1 MLYDCEHGMIPF
13 EKLHDLILMGNA
25 IEIPSIVRV
34 PELCRS
40 EVSKALDC
48 GATGVMVPMVET
60 REEAMRMVDWSKY
73 PPHGKRGYSGGANTG
88 YKPSGGHKKNM
99 EIINKGMIS
108 IAQVETTKGV
118 ENLESIVSV
127 DGIDAIVV
135 GPADLAISLGI
146 PGEMAN
152 PLLIDHIRKIAK
164 VTKSHQKAFGIIGGL
179 PLLKQFK
186 EELNIIINA
195 IDTHILRDGFMKNVR
210 ELNQI
215 FS

>member
-1 MLYDCEHGMIPF
+1 MALKEKMNHGRIIGAIIKVTTNPCINIFAKNAGLDFLLYDCEHGMIPF

-88 YKPSGGHKKNM
+88 YKPSGGHKK
-99 EIINKGMIS
+99 IWKSS
-108 IAQVETTKGV
+108 I
-118 ENLESIVSV
+118 
-127 DGIDAIVV
+127 
-135 GPADLAISLGI
+135 
-146 PGEMAN
+146 
-152 PLLIDHIRKIAK
+152 
-164 VTKSHQKAFGIIGGL
+164 
-179 PLLKQFK
+179 
-186 EELNIIINA
+186 
-195 IDTHILRDGFMKNVR
+195 R
-210 ELNQI
+210 E
-215 FS
+215 